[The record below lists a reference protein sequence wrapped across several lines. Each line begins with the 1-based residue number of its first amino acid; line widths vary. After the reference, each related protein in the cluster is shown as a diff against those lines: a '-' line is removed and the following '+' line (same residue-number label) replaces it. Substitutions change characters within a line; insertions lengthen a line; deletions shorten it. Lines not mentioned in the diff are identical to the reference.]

1 MSHRKLT
8 LALAAALSLSLL
20 PLSAF
25 AQENPADETQAE
37 DVGAEEE
44 SIFSWNAAL
53 TSDYVFRGVSQSD
66 EDPALQLGADL
77 NFGNGFYVGAWG
89 SNVDFGDGGPDVEI
103 DTYIGWN
110 HDLTD
115 EWNFDV
121 MLNRYNYLGED
132 DEFGDGDYNELITA
146 LAWNEMITF
155 TLGYTND
162 VYALDETGWYYGL
175 GGSWEIGNGFALDAG
190 VGHSTFDDDTGIEN
204 YTDWNIGVNRDFGP
218 INVAAGWYD
227 TDSNGDDNFGDI
239 ADGRFVLTFSIE
251 G

>member
-1 MSHRKLT
+1 MSHTKLT
-8 LALAAALSLSLL
+8 LALAAALSLL
-20 PLSAF
+20 PLTAF
-25 AQENPADETQAE
+25 AQENPADESAVE

-53 TSDYVFRGVSQSD
+53 TSDYVFRGVSQTD
-66 EDPALQLGADL
+66 EEPALQLGADL
-77 NFGNGFYVGAWG
+77 NFDSGFYIGAWG

-115 EWNFDV
+115 EWNLDV
-121 MLNRYNYLGED
+121 MLNRYNYIGED

-146 LAWNEMITF
+146 LAWNEMLTF

-162 VYALDETGWYYGL
+162 VYALGENGWYYGL
-175 GGSWEIGNGFALDAG
+175 GGAWEVGNGFNLGAG
-190 VGHSTFDDDTGIEN
+190 VGRSTFDNDTGIED
-204 YTDWNIGVNRDFGP
+204 YTDWQLTIDRDFGP
-218 INVAAGWYD
+218 VNIAAGWYD
-227 TDSNGDDNFGDI
+227 TDSNGEYNFGDT